1 MTGVQTCALPI
12 FGENL
17 SVPTETAAPQKTGHS
32 AQVHRQMIAACT
44 WISSHCTEPVSLE
57 EASKAAGFS
66 RCHFSKLFRAY
77 TGLSF
82 TDFVTRER
90 LHIAE
95 NLLKKPDLTITEVS
109 LESGFNSI
117 STFNRVFLKS
127 KNVSPT
133 DFRQM
138 YLQSYQK

>member
-1 MTGVQTCALPI
+1 MTITLYHG
-12 FGENL
+12 
-17 SVPTETAAPQKTGHS
+17 
-32 AQVHRQMIAACT
+32 
-44 WISSHCTEPVSLE
+44 
-57 EASKAAGFS
+57 
-66 RCHFSKLFRAY
+66 RAKNH
-77 TGLSF
+77 F